1 MAGLAVTVDERV
13 FGGVLLGRGN
23 FADAVDHGDIRL
35 EGTPAL
41 VRAFPT
47 WLGVSRFAKY
57 AANGLRASERTAAAV

>member
-1 MAGLAVTVDERV
+1 M
-13 FGGVLLGRGN
+13 LLGRSTFG
-23 FADAVDHGDIRL
+23 DAVDHGDIRL

-57 AANGLRASERTAAAV
+57 ATWPPSITQPTLAAV

>member
-1 MAGLAVTVDERV
+1 V
-13 FGGVLLGRGN
+13 FGAVLLGRSTFG
-23 FADAVDHGDIRL
+23 DAVDHGDIRL

-57 AANGLRASERTAAAV
+57 GIRASSITQTTLAVV